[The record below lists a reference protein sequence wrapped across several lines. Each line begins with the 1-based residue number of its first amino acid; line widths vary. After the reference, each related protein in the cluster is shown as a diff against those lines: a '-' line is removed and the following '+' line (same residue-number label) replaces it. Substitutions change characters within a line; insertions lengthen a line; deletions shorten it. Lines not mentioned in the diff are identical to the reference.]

1 MNKLSWIDLKSYEN
15 MSDYYSQL
23 EEKYENIGIS
33 NRYTKWNMFMKKY
46 TELTKD
52 ILLENYNTK
61 TLKYIYLIWMNI
73 HELVENKNYN
83 CNKLDSIISGN
94 ENKIERIIE
103 KRLKTKEILIDE
115 RNINWYTKE
124 EKDLINKLKKVRP
137 DLYQSLIL
145 NYKIDFQKNN
155 ILINFSEKKYSISR
169 NNAQSYINE
178 SNDIKWLLKNNEK
191 NLIRDIQYFSRVFWG
206 NFTSKIF
213 NIYNHIDYPSNNFVY
228 FTKKSMYSSYD
239 WIEWCMW
246 CKNALV
252 LYKWKE
258 IATEPLLHTDW
269 GEEFT
274 VR

>member
-1 MNKLSWIDLKSYEN
+1 MTKLSEINVKSYEN
-15 MSDYYSQL
+15 MGDYYSQL
-23 EEKYENIGIS
+23 EEKYENIELS
-33 NRYTKWNMFMKKY
+33 DRYTKWNMFMRKY
-46 TELTKD
+46 TELTEDKV
-52 ILLENYNTK
+52 LENYNTE

-73 HELVENKNYN
+73 YELVENKIHN
-83 CNKLDSIISGN
+83 CNKLDSIISEN
-94 ENKIERIIE
+94 ENKIDIIID
-103 KRLKTKEILIDE
+103 KRLRTKEIYIDE

-169 NNAQSYINE
+169 NNAQLYIKE
-178 SNDIKWLLKNNEK
+178 SNDIKWLLKDNEK
-191 NLIRDIQYFSRVFWG
+191 NLIRDIQYFSRIFWG

-213 NIYNHIDYPSNNFVY
+213 KIYNHIDYPIDNYKY
-228 FTKKSMYSSYD
+228 FRKNSMYSSYD

-246 CKNALV
+246 CENSLV

-258 IATEPLLHTDW
+258 VVTKTSLHTGW
-269 GEEFT
+269 GSMMIMG
-274 VR
+274 